1 MQRWVEKGRGGEEN
15 NFYCQANR
23 GVTWRADV
31 AWRLL
36 RANISFQ
43 LTCSY
48 RPLLKS
54 FPRSPTCSHYYPSA
68 APPHLLHSSLS
79 FFLLY
84 LLLQLLLLLFCLLAL
99 GSQKKP
105 RPRRNIWTPTSCS
118 VFTPS
123 LHLHCPQAGNWHP
136 IAKCLCLWH
145 SSSRCWHW
153 HSSWNCSWLP
163 LLALAMTKAYWQIIQ
178 PLAHIAAI
186 VWRQRATIT
195 KETTTRTIEG
205 RATNIGCGGGQ
216 QINRKVEQIEKRFK
230 QIIKKVANIKTRRA
244 TSDDEVLL
252 PNVLVG

>member
-1 MQRWVEKGRGGEEN
+1 MQLSTFIKK
-15 NFYCQANR
+15 FS
-23 GVTWRADV
+23 TFSK
-31 AWRLL
+31 LL
-36 RANISFQ
+36 
-43 LTCSY
+43 
-48 RPLLKS
+48 PLLS
-54 FPRSPTCSHYYPSA
+54 YSPSPSA
-68 APPHLLHSSLS
+68 PPPSLS
-79 FFLLY
+79 FYFTS
-84 LLLQLLLLLFCLLAL
+84 FFSCCCSFFVCWPLARKRSRAQDAIY
-99 GSQKKP
+99 G
-105 RPRRNIWTPTSCS
+105 RPPPAASSLPLCIYTARR
-118 VFTPS
+118 
-123 LHLHCPQAGNWHP
+123 AGNWHP

-195 KETTTRTIEG
+195 KETTTRTTWTIEG
-205 RATNIGCGGGQ
+205 RATNMGGGGQ

-244 TSDDEVLL
+244 TSDDEVL

>member
-1 MQRWVEKGRGGEEN
+1 MQRGVEKGREGGEEN

-54 FPRSPTCSHYYPSA
+54 FPRSPSCSHYYPT
-68 APPHLLHSSLS
+68 PPHLLHSSLS
-79 FFLLY
+79 FYFTS
-84 LLLQLLLLLFCLLAL
+84 FFSCCCSFFVCWPLARKRSRAQDAIY
-99 GSQKKP
+99 G
-105 RPRRNIWTPTSCS
+105 RPPPAPSSLPLCICTARR
-118 VFTPS
+118 
-123 LHLHCPQAGNWHP
+123 AGNWHP

-145 SSSRCWHW
+145 SSSRGWRWLW
-153 HSSWNCSWLP
+153 HSSWLP

-195 KETTTRTIEG
+195 KETTTRTTRTIEG
-205 RATNIGCGGGQ
+205 RATNMGGGATNQ
-216 QINRKVEQIEKRFK
+216 QKSRTNREAFQ
-230 QIIKKVANIKTRRA
+230 AN
-244 TSDDEVLL
+244 
-252 PNVLVG
+252 N